1 MVNIQING
9 TPIQCNKNVTIL
21 QACVEAG
28 ENIPSFCYHDRLN
41 IAGNCRICL
50 VQIEGMG
57 KLIESCTV
65 PVRDNLKIF
74 TSTPFI
80 KKARE
85 NIMEMLLYNH
95 PLDCAIC
102 DQGGECDLQEQ
113 SRHFGSD
120 RGRVY
125 ENRRGVLDKNCGPLI
140 KTIMTRC
147 IHCTRCVRF
156 SEEIAGK
163 PFFGSLKRGANTE
176 IAPYKSNK
184 SFDSN
189 ISGNVIDL
197 CPVGALTA
205 KPYAFTSRPWEES
218 TYKFETFDFFDSTF
232 PRINLSL
239 SETKISAI
247 SAKTNNNI
255 NKEWISD
262 YIRFCSDGLNLMD
275 SLSYLYKF
283 KLKKENLLNS
293 FIKEV
298 NDEKKSNKL
307 SLNLFINNNHN
318 IDLNFYILLNLNKR
332 LEEVNS
338 LDSFST
344 TNFFYKNSFKFNL
357 LTNSDFRCNYSAS
370 VDLKSLKT
378 FKNILVLNVPLEE
391 EFPIYHTYL
400 NIYKRNNNL
409 NVITFG
415 LNDNFNNLGFNF
427 KNLFNFIRGKN
438 QLFYHFMNKNYSS
451 AIFYSS
457 LNENIF
463 YFLKTVNYSFLR
475 FRGNTLK
482 LNNLNIFSNFFIQN
496 EFLYKFYINF
506 FNNPKNSFK
515 KKLISTEKSSFNI
528 YSFGNYKELDISS
541 LYINGLFKNNNFIS
555 LNSLNNIES
564 QYFDFIL
571 PVSNLFKNKSL
582 QSVNIF
588 GNISY
593 SMSVGDLNSN
603 SNDTFTENYYL
614 YLFNKSL
621 NKNLNEKKIKFD
633 KNYFSND
640 NLPLNFNFN
649 SKIFN
654 SYNTSLDLNI
664 KYFNVYKKKLES
676 HFALDQSFALKPLK
690 KNDKI
695 LL

>member
-9 TPIQCNKNVTIL
+9 IPIQCDKNVTIL

-65 PVRDNLKIF
+65 PVRDNLKVF

-85 NIMEMLLYNH
+85 NVMEMLLYNH

-163 PFFGSLKRGANTE
+163 PFFGSLKRGFNTE

-184 SFDSN
+184 NFDSN

-239 SETKISAI
+239 SETKVSAI
-247 SAKTNNNI
+247 TPKTDNSI

-275 SLSYLYKF
+275 SLSNLYKF

-293 FIKEV
+293 FINEI
-298 NDEKKSNKL
+298 NNEEKSNKL
-307 SLNLFINNNHN
+307 SLNLFLNNNYN

-332 LEEVNS
+332 LEESNI
-338 LDSFST
+338 LNSFSI

-357 LTNSDFRCNYSAS
+357 LTNSDFRSNYSTS
-370 VDLKSLKT
+370 INLKDLKRM
-378 FKNILVLNVPLEE
+378 KNILLLNVPLEE
-391 EFPIYHTYL
+391 EFPIYYTYL
-400 NIYKRNNNL
+400 NVYKRNNNM
-409 NVITFG
+409 NIITFG
-415 LNDNFNNLGFNF
+415 LNDNFYNLGFNF
-427 KNLFNFIRGKN
+427 KDLSSFIRGKN
-438 QLFYHFMNKNYSS
+438 KLFYDFINKNDYSGV
-451 AIFYSS
+451 FYLS

-463 YFLKTVNYSFLR
+463 YFLKTLNYSFLR
-475 FRGNTLK
+475 FTGNVLK

-506 FNNPKNSFK
+506 FNNSKKNFK
-515 KKLISTEKSSFNI
+515 KRLISTEKCSFKI
-528 YSFGNYKELDISS
+528 YSFGNYKELDMSN
-541 LYINGLFKNNNFIS
+541 LYISGLFKNNSFIS

-571 PVSNLFKNKSL
+571 PVSNFFKNKSL
-582 QSVNIF
+582 QSINIF

-593 SMSVGDLNSN
+593 SMSTSDLNSN
-603 SNDTFTENYYL
+603 DIFTENYYL
-614 YLFNKSL
+614 YLFNKNL
-621 NKNLNEKKIKFD
+621 NNNLNEKKIKFN
-633 KNYFSND
+633 KNYFSNES
-640 NLPLNFNFN
+640 LPLNFNIN
-649 SKIFN
+649 SKIFDF
-654 SYNTSLDLNI
+654 YNTNLDLNT
-664 KYFNVYKKKLES
+664 KYFNIYNKKLES

-695 LL
+695 FL

>member
-1 MVNIQING
+1 MINIQING
-9 TPIQCNKNVTIL
+9 IPVQCGKNITLL
-21 QACVEAG
+21 QACTEAG

-85 NIMEMLLYNH
+85 NVMEMLLYNH

-113 SRHFGSD
+113 SKHFGSD
-120 RGRVY
+120 RGRSH
-125 ENRRGVLDKNCGPLI
+125 EEGRGVLDKNCGPLI

-184 SFDSN
+184 SFGSN

-205 KPYAFTSRPWEES
+205 KPYAFSSRPWEES

-232 PRINLSL
+232 PRINLSF
-239 SETKISAI
+239 SETKISTI
-247 SAKTNNNI
+247 SSKTNNDI
-255 NKEWISD
+255 NKEWVSD
-262 YIRFCSDGLNLMD
+262 YARFCLDGLNLMD

-283 KLKKENLLNS
+283 KLKKDNLLNS
-293 FIKEV
+293 FIKEE
-298 NDEKKSNKL
+298 NNRKKSNKL
-307 SLNLFINNNHN
+307 SLNLFVNNKYNV
-318 IDLNFYILLNLNKR
+318 DLNFYVLLNLNKR
-332 LEEVNS
+332 LEESNS
-338 LDSFST
+338 LSSFPL
-344 TNFFYKNSFKFNL
+344 TNFFYKNAFKFNL
-357 LTNSDFRCNYSAS
+357 LINSDFRSNYSTR
-370 VDLKSLKT
+370 VNLKELKIL
-378 FKNILVLNVPLEE
+378 KNILLFNIPLEE
-391 EFPIYHTYL
+391 EFPIYYTYL
-400 NIYKRNNNL
+400 NIYKRNNNA

-415 LNDNFNNLGFNF
+415 LNDNFVNLGFNF
-427 KNLFNFIRGKN
+427 KNLYGFFRGKN
-438 QLFYHFMNKNYSS
+438 EFFHDFMNKKKFF
-451 AIFYSS
+451 AIFYLS
-457 LNENIF
+457 LNENVSYSLKTWN
-463 YFLKTVNYSFLR
+463 YFLSRYQGKMS
-475 FRGNTLK
+475 K
-482 LNNLNIFSNFFIQN
+482 LNNLSIFSNFLVQN
-496 EFLYKFYINF
+496 EFLYKFYMNF
-506 FNNPKNSFK
+506 FNNPKKTFQ
-515 KKLISTEKSSFNI
+515 KKLISTEKCLFNL
-528 YSFGNYKELDISS
+528 YSFGNYKELDISN
-541 LYINGLFKNNNFIS
+541 LYINGLLENNNFIS
-555 LNSLNNIES
+555 LNSLNNVES

-571 PVSNLFKNKSL
+571 PVSNFFKNKSL
-582 QSVNIF
+582 QSINIF
-588 GNISY
+588 NNISY
-593 SMSVGDLNSN
+593 SMLTDDLN

-621 NKNLNEKKIKFD
+621 NENLNEKKIKFD
-633 KNYFSND
+633 RNYFSNS
-640 NLPLNFNFN
+640 NLSSSFFMNV
-649 SKIFN
+649 KIFD
-654 SYNTSLDLNI
+654 SYNVGLNLNT
-664 KYFNVYKKKLES
+664 KYSNIYNKKLRS

-690 KNDKI
+690 KNDRVF
-695 LL
+695 L